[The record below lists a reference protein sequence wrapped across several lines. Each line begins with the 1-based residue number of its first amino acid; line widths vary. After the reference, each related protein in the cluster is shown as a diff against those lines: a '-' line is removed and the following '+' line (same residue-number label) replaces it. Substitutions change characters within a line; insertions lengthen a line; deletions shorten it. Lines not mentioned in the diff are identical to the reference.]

1 MYAYFQCCA
10 PALCKA
16 LCKLILEGG
25 CGNTGTDEVV
35 YLLGFGLIKD
45 MIYA

>member
-10 PALCKA
+10 PALCE
-16 LCKLILEGG
+16 LILEGG